1 MKKNKKGSLFPF
13 GNRLLTSENKYSNRS
28 YAFMIIGTVIMI
40 VAAVITGII
49 FSSITRTMQSV
60 EQELTMDYD
69 KHYAFIAEDSE
80 SDFWQEVFAA
90 ANEQSKE
97 YNVYLEDIKTE
108 LGTDN
113 SAEDLLRIAVN
124 SKMDGIV
131 YSGGSNDRV
140 RKLIDRAAD
149 SGIGVVVLQN
159 DVETSRRQCYVGL
172 NYYEL
177 GQMYALQVEK
187 LVAKEKMS
195 DTKVDILVDGD
206 MSEGASNLIVMAMED
221 HLRETSG
228 EENIPEIVVTRIDAE
243 DIFSAEEKIRN
254 IFLEKENLP
263 NIMLCANSV
272 YTRCAYQAVVDYN
285 LVGQIQIVGYFAND
299 TILDA
304 VDKQVIFSTIS
315 VDTNEMGKSCIQA
328 LYEYNNMGYTNSYL
342 PVGIEVVDQAKAH
355 SMIEE
360 KADKREEQ

>member
-1 MKKNKKGSLFPF
+1 MKKSSSEKQFSNK
-13 GNRLLTSENKYSNRS
+13 S
-28 YAFMIIGTVIMI
+28 YAFMIVGTAIMI
-40 VAAVITGII
+40 VAAVVTGII
-49 FSSITRTMQSV
+49 FSTITRTMQSV
-60 EQELTMDYD
+60 ERETATDYD

-90 ANEQSKE
+90 ANEQAKE
-97 YNVYLEDIKTE
+97 YNAYLEDIGTE
-108 LGTDN
+108 LGRDY
-113 SAEDLLRIAVN
+113 SEEELLRIAVN
-124 SKMDGIV
+124 SKLDGIV

-140 RKLIDRAAD
+140 RKLIDRASDA
-149 SGIGVVVLQN
+149 GIGVVILQN

-187 LVAKEKMS
+187 IVAAGQMQQ
-195 DTKVDILVDGD
+195 TNVDILVDGD

-221 HLRETSG
+221 HIRESLG
-228 EENIPEIVVTRIDAE
+228 EDMIPEIVVTRIDAE

-315 VDTNEMGKSCIQA
+315 VDTQEMGKSCIQA
-328 LYEYNNMGYTNSYL
+328 LFEYNNMGYTNSYL

-355 SMIEE
+355 QILYE
-360 KADKREEQ
+360 KENKVSEQ